1 MPRSELDWKNKHVVS
16 RIQPQSSFFRL
27 HWCGMACEIFF
38 LGPLFI
44 LFSSTYT
51 MLTKLFLPEFHFL
64 PPLRAHIFCEAHT
77 AILQRVLE
85 YRLGNIFL
93 AQAPS
98 SKEKYY
104 MVRVFS
110 AKRHSSSH
118 RGSSERKLLCAL
130 VFSLSFVT
138 KRGKVKLLFIYLSHF
153 LSCNIVSCR
162 MWNIKFYFGYDC
174 ALYAKQLIGYGFHVV
189 TSIYSS

>member
-1 MPRSELDWKNKHVVS
+1 MFRQIVPRLAAQHGLSKTNKNRMPTGMESERMSRELYFCLTWPEQDLVCQEVS
-16 RIQPQSSFFRL
+16 WTGRISMQFLVYSLRAPSFRL

-38 LGPLFI
+38 FGPLFI

-51 MLTKLFLPEFHFL
+51 MLTKLFLPEFHFF
-64 PPLRAHIFCEAHT
+64 PVRAHIFCEAHT

-104 MVRVFS
+104 MVRVF
-110 AKRHSSSH
+110 
-118 RGSSERKLLCAL
+118 
-130 VFSLSFVT
+130 FSQEAQQQPQ
-138 KRGKVKLLFIYLSHF
+138 R
-153 LSCNIVSCR
+153 
-162 MWNIKFYFGYDC
+162 
-174 ALYAKQLIGYGFHVV
+174 QL
-189 TSIYSS
+189 